1 MLLKILN
8 SCTPVKNTL
17 LPTTKKL
24 LERVEA
30 IFVHGLIDNVNFWF
44 KLSRMMIDPRLTES
58 NKPECVYNWAVGIQ
72 LDADKLAESWSGFI
86 IFVLDLSSRGYKI
99 EDKSDVFRLLWANV
113 FGGLVVLNIYV
124 GSIFIP

>member
-30 IFVHGLIDNVNFWF
+30 IFVHGLIDNVNF
-44 KLSRMMIDPRLTES
+44 
-58 NKPECVYNWAVGIQ
+58 
-72 LDADKLAESWSGFI
+72 
-86 IFVLDLSSRGYKI
+86 
-99 EDKSDVFRLLWANV
+99 
-113 FGGLVVLNIYV
+113 
-124 GSIFIP
+124 